1 MKKVLICILLMG
13 ITAVT
18 TTAQQQLPLDPKIK
32 VGKLDNGLTYI
43 LRHNEKPAGQADF
56 YIAQRVGSILEND
69 DQQGLAHFLEHMC
82 FNGTKHFPGK
92 SMINWL
98 ESVGVKFGYNLNAY
112 TSIDETVYNISNVP
126 LKRAT
131 IAVSSCSTTGRA
143 P

>member
-69 DQQGLAHFLEHMC
+69 DQQGPVFADAGGLEPQVTVPSEGH
-82 FNGTKHFPGK
+82 
-92 SMINWL
+92 
-98 ESVGVKFGYNLNAY
+98 EDVGE
-112 TSIDETVYNISNVP
+112 DEQNEGI
-126 LKRAT
+126 
-131 IAVSSCSTTGRA
+131 
-143 P
+143 

>member
-69 DQQGLAHFLEHMC
+69 DQQVL
-82 FNGTKHFPGK
+82 PI
-92 SMINWL
+92 S
-98 ESVGVKFGYNLNAY
+98 LNTCVSTAQS
-112 TSIDETVYNISNVP
+112 TSP
-126 LKRAT
+126 ARA
-131 IAVSSCSTTGRA
+131 
-143 P
+143 